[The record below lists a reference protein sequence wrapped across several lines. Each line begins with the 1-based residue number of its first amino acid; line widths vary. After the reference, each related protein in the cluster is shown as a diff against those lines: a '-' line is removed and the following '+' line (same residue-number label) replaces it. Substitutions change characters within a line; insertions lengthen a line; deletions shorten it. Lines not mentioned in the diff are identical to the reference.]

1 MGHILLNG
9 ILSGVVLSFLIGPV
23 FFVLLE
29 TSIKK
34 GALNAVFIDIGV
46 LISDILYL
54 LLAYFFAQEVLDS
67 LHEHEFVKYIAGT
80 VFIGMGVTAI
90 LKRDKPQKKKD
101 INVDEVL
108 DEVDGVKDGVANL
121 PTKFKASTAIGL
133 VLKGIGLNAIN
144 PGVLLY
150 WIAACAAATEQLHIA
165 SGQLIYYF
173 TATLTTMFG
182 VDMIKIYFA
191 GKLKTKLTD
200 KTISYISIVIG
211 GIFIVFGILFF
222 FRDI

>member
-1 MGHILLNG
+1 MGHLLLNG
-9 ILSGVVLSFLIGPV
+9 IISGIILSFLIGPV

-29 TSIKK
+29 ASIKK
-34 GALNAVFIDIGV
+34 GPINAVFIDIGV
-46 LISDILYL
+46 LLGDILYL
-54 LLAYFFAQEVLDS
+54 LLAYFFAQEVLDK
-67 LHEHEFVKYIAGT
+67 LHDNEFVKYIAGG
-80 VFIGMGVTAI
+80 VFIGLGVVAI
-90 LKRDKPQKKKD
+90 LKRDKPKKKKE

-121 PTKFKASTAIGL
+121 PIKMSAKIAVGL
-133 VLKGIGLNAIN
+133 ILKGFGLNAIN

-150 WIAACAAATEQLHIA
+150 WIAACAAATEQLNITR
-165 SGQLIYYF
+165 GQMFTYF
-173 TATLTTMFG
+173 TITLTTMFG

-191 GKLKTKLTD
+191 GKLKSKLTD
-200 KTISYISIVIG
+200 KTISYISVVIG